1 MYTFVMAGGE
11 KSIEKV
17 LLMGGFL
24 RNLGSHNLQ
33 TQAALFQNKTG
44 PPMTSLYGELRAI
57 HRQPK

>member
-1 MYTFVMAGGE
+1 MAGGE

-33 TQAALFQNKTG
+33 TQAALFRNKTG
-44 PPMTSLYGELRAI
+44 PPMTSLHGELRAI
-57 HRQPK
+57 HRQTK